1 MSQEFTFESID
12 ETRNYFLKEIKQNEL
27 MSQIHKKV
35 STTLNCIC
43 NSKLY
48 WKHFYFRFYNY

>member
-1 MSQEFTFESID
+1 MCNYLNVSQEFTFESMD

-48 WKHFYFRFYNY
+48 